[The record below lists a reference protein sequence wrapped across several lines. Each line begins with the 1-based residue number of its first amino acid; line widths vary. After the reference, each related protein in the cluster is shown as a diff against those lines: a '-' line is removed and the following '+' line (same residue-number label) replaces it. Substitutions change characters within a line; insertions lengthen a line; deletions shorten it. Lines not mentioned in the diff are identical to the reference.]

1 MSNETKF
8 DADKLGGL
16 YDRPGFMLRRC
27 LQATGSLFEKNC
39 RDLGLTQGQH
49 DVLHILNHL
58 GTIDQDKLA
67 QALGLDRA
75 TTGAI
80 AAGLER
86 KNLIKRSIKATDR
99 RKRIVTLTD
108 GGTKLFFSAETAAIE
123 ARQAFFSKLTSEEQ
137 RTFMNLL
144 RKIALTTSP
153 HVKAKLRTDWK

>member
-1 MSNETKF
+1 MRINWAACMIGQDLCCEDVF
-8 DADKLGGL
+8 KLL
-16 YDRPGFMLRRC
+16 
-27 LQATGSLFEKNC
+27 SLFEKNC
-39 RDLGLTQGQH
+39 QDLGLTQSQY
-49 DVLHILNHL
+49 DVLHILRHL

-86 KNLIKRSIKATDR
+86 KGLIKRRIKATDR
-99 RKRIVTLTD
+99 RKRVITLTD
-108 GGTKLFFSAETAAIE
+108 GGTELFFSAETAAIE

-153 HVKAKLRTDWK
+153 HISTTENGLGIT

>member
-1 MSNETKF
+1 M
-8 DADKLGGL
+8 
-16 YDRPGFMLRRC
+16 
-27 LQATGSLFEKNC
+27 
-39 RDLGLTQGQH
+39 
-49 DVLHILNHL
+49 LHILRHL

-86 KNLIKRSIKATDR
+86 KNLINRSIKATDR
-99 RKRIVTLTD
+99 RKRVITLTD
-108 GGTKLFFSAETAAIE
+108 GGTNLFFSAETAAIE
-123 ARQAFFSKLTSEEQ
+123 ARQAFFSKLTLEEQ

-153 HVKAKLRTDWK
+153 HIKAQLKTDWK